1 MIVYL
6 DASVV
11 LRVVLRD
18 ASTID
23 SWGRWETAYASELLG
38 VEARRAV
45 DRLRLT
51 GVLDDAAVVAA
62 IATLARVERGIHRVA
77 LSRAVL
83 RRASLPMGTVVKT
96 LDAIHLASAL
106 LLRERAAIELT
117 FATHDQQQATAARAL
132 GFECIG
138 V

>member
-11 LRVVLRD
+11 LRVLLRD
-18 ASTID
+18 GPALSV
-23 SWGRWETAYASELLG
+23 WGQWQAAYTSELLG
-38 VEARRAV
+38 VEARRTI

-51 GVLDDAAVVAA
+51 AALDDAAVVAA
-62 IATLARVERGIHRVA
+62 VASLASVERGIQHISV
-77 LSRAVL
+77 SRPVL
-83 RRASLPMGTVVKT
+83 RRAAMPMGTVVKT

-106 LLRERAAIELT
+106 LLRERQGIELT
-117 FATHDQQQATAARAL
+117 FATHDHQQATAAQAL